1 MNKILT
7 LGLGTAV
14 VVAAGI
20 IAIPAFAQ
28 AQRNGTNGNGGSY
41 GYQQNITA
49 KAGILGLTEDEL
61 KSQLETKT
69 MIQIAADKGISEDD
83 FHASMQKSAQERW
96 ASKGLTQAE
105 MDSRLQNMKER
116 QASDHEGN
124 SANRGGMRN
133 NRHNQ

>member
-28 AQRNGTNGNGGSY
+28 AQRNSTNGNGGSY
-41 GYQQNITA
+41 GYHQNITT

-116 QASDHEGN
+116 QASDHDGN

>member
-20 IAIPAFAQ
+20 IAVPALAQ
-28 AQRNGTNGNGGSY
+28 GQKQGTNGNGGSY
-41 GYQQNITA
+41 GYQQNIETKAKLIGITA
-49 KAGILGLTEDEL
+49 DEL
-61 KSQLETKT
+61 KTQLATKT
-69 MIQIAADKGISEDD
+69 MLQIAADKGISEDD

-105 MDSRLQNMKER
+105 IDSRLQNMTER
-116 QASDHEGN
+116 QASDHDSN
-124 SANRGGMRN
+124 SANRGGMQNHRY
-133 NRHNQ
+133 NQ